1 MKKIKGPAIFLAQFA
16 GDEEPFNN
24 LKDISSW
31 ASSLGY
37 KGVQIPSWDKRLIDL
52 DRPLRVKII
61 VMI

>member
-16 GDEEPFNN
+16 GEEPFNN

-37 KGVQIPSWDKRLIDL
+37 KVQILVGINA
-52 DRPLRVKII
+52 
-61 VMI
+61 